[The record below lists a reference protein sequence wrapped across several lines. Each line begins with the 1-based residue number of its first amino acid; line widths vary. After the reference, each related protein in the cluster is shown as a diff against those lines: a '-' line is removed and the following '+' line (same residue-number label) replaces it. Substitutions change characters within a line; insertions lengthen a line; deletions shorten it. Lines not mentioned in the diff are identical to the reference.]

1 MLKRW
6 LSKSGKKKSGKDDVG
21 SNGQSVSE
29 VEEHNELLESSE
41 SLPKTLPL
49 RINERSKASS
59 TLVSHQPQDA
69 SLVDKAGVLDGY
81 TGSETLHSLLSTSL
95 ETAIDP
101 QTPGILFTKLTETM
115 PYGDG
120 SNKVFGYE
128 NFGNTCYC
136 NSVLQCLYNLT
147 ELRQLILQYLERDPN
162 VKRRRKSEMPGNK
175 PRFFTENSFQP
186 ISNGTSGH
194 ENGAN
199 NHTHHNNAHSHP
211 QQNNKR
217 VESNSS
223 NTNGNGNAHSGHN
236 EYTSESEVASDNDD
250 HLKGNSGSENHK
262 PNFLQRR
269 NSSFLFKKLEF
280 SGNGSSAKESLPAS
294 GDVASKLQHQRPEPV
309 HTTLMASDVI
319 SEKLH
324 QESRNIVVGRP
335 LPPKTGF
342 LEKSQTIPN
351 SAAKQESDTTC
362 NTGSSEEFNG
372 ANRHTES
379 HLTPKTFSIEQRKK
393 AALIRGPILNVD
405 HLLNESRVPNLY
417 NSLKD
422 IFESITENH
431 ALTGVVS
438 PTAFVETLK
447 RENLLFN
454 TTMHQDA
461 HEFLNF
467 LLNELSEY
475 IQKDIDSIQ
484 DPHQKYKNFIKT
496 LFQGTL
502 TYRIKC
508 LTCDNVTCRDEPFLD
523 FPIEVQDDEETDI
536 QALLRSYQQREMLS
550 GSNKFYC
557 DECSG
562 LQEAERRVGLKQLPH
577 TLALHLKRFKYSEK
591 QNCNIKLFN
600 KIHYPLK
607 LDVCSSFCSSV
618 SKKYDLTGI
627 VVHMGGGPQHG
638 HYVSLCKN
646 DNFGWLLFDDE
657 TVEAVDE
664 SAVLRFIGDRDSLT
678 TAYVLFYKEAA
689 DINSSE
695 GTVSEPKD
703 YEENIE
709 QLIRCDDLIRST
721 SMKTAAVQKESSP
734 ETEDLQENNKDTQSV
749 ERKCSSSSSKKA
761 RPKSKLFNF
770 MRS

>member
-6 LSKSGKKKSGKDDVG
+6 LSKSNKKKSVRDDLDAN
-21 SNGQSVSE
+21 SQLTPE
-29 VEEHNELLESSE
+29 VEDRDEAYESTD
-41 SLPKTLPL
+41 SLSKPLPV
-49 RINERSKASS
+49 RINERRKTSA
-59 TLVSHQPQDA
+59 TLVNNQAHDPPFNDRLA
-69 SLVDKAGVLDGY
+69 MLDGY
-81 TGSETLHSLLSTSL
+81 TGSDTMQSLLSTSVD
-95 ETAIDP
+95 TAIDLNSS
-101 QTPGILFTKLTETM
+101 GLLFTKITESM
-115 PYGDG
+115 PFGDG

-147 ELRQLILQYLERDPN
+147 EFRLLLLQHLERDPKI
-162 VKRRRKSEMPGNK
+162 KRKRKSEMPGNN
-175 PRFFTENSFQP
+175 PRFFTEGSFQP
-186 ISNGTSGH
+186 ASN
-194 ENGAN
+194 
-199 NHTHHNNAHSHP
+199 
-211 QQNNKR
+211 
-217 VESNSS
+217 
-223 NTNGNGNAHSGHN
+223 
-236 EYTSESEVASDNDD
+236 
-250 HLKGNSGSENHK
+250 GNSGHDNGSNGHPHHAHGHHHQQQSNGRSIDGSTINPVSNGNVHHESNDHHNGSEGPSENEDHTKNHSNSDNSK

-269 NSSFLFKKLEF
+269 NSSFLLKKFEF
-280 SGNGSSAKESLPAS
+280 SGKETMTIPIDTSSKSQTH
-294 GDVASKLQHQRPEPV
+294 GPEPV
-309 HTTLMASDVI
+309 HATLMASDVI

-324 QESRNIVVGRP
+324 EDSRNVVVGRP
-335 LPPKTGF
+335 LPSKT
-342 LEKSQTIPN
+342 EPAETSQSVPISTVKP
-351 SAAKQESDTTC
+351 AETMTRL
-362 NTGSSEEFNG
+362 GSEEVVTN
-372 ANRHTES
+372 NVPTNSHT
-379 HLTPKTFSIEQRKK
+379 TQKVFSSEQRKK

-405 HLLNESRVPNLY
+405 HLLNESKVSNLY

-422 IFESITENH
+422 IFECITENH
-431 ALTGVVS
+431 SLTGVVS
-438 PTAFVETLK
+438 PISFVETLK

-484 DPHQKYKNFIKT
+484 DPAKKYDNFING

-508 LTCDNVTCRDEPFLD
+508 LTCDNVTSRDEPFLD

-557 DECSG
+557 DECCG
-562 LQEAERRVGLKQLPH
+562 LQEAERKVGLKQLPH
-577 TLALHLKRFKYSEK
+577 TLALHLKRFKYSEE

-618 SKKYDLTGI
+618 SKKYELTGI

-657 TVEAVDE
+657 TVEAVHE
-664 SAVLRFIGDRDSLT
+664 STVSKFIGDRDSLT
-678 TAYVLFYKEAA
+678 TPYVLFYKEIAQ
-689 DINSSE
+689 SE
-695 GTVSEPKD
+695 NQDLSREPKD
-703 YEENIE
+703 YEDNIE
-709 QLIRCDDLIRST
+709 QLIKCDDLIRST
-721 SMKTAAVQKESSP
+721 SLKAAAQKESSP
-734 ETEDLQENNKDTQSV
+734 GVEETQEYDKVSQNA
-749 ERKCSSSSSKKA
+749 ERKTSSSSSKKS

-770 MRS
+770 MRNT

>member
-6 LSKSGKKKSGKDDVG
+6 LSKSNKKKGLKDEL
-21 SNGQSVSE
+21 NGAPLSSPE
-29 VEEHNELLESSE
+29 LGDHNEELEPADTHSKPLPVRMNDNRKAYG
-41 SLPKTLPL
+41 SLA
-49 RINERSKASS
+49 NS
-59 TLVSHQPQDA
+59 QPHDPPV
-69 SLVDKAGVLDGY
+69 VDRTAVLDGY
-81 TGSETLHSLLSTSL
+81 AGSDTMQSLLSTSL
-95 ETAIDP
+95 DTALDLNSS
-101 QTPGILFTKLTETM
+101 GLLFTKVTDSM
-115 PYGDG
+115 PFGDG

-136 NSVLQCLYNLT
+136 NSVLQCLFNLT
-147 ELRQLILQYLERDPN
+147 EFRLLLLQYLERDPK
-162 VKRRRKSEMPGNK
+162 VKRKRKSEMPGNK
-175 PRFFTENSFQP
+175 PRYFTEGSFQP
-186 ISNGTSGH
+186 VSNGNSGH

-199 NHTHHNNAHSHP
+199 GHSHHTHHHQHQQGGGKSAGCCASNN
-211 QQNNKR
+211 NT
-217 VESNSS
+217 SNGGQSE
-223 NTNGNGNAHSGHN
+223 HN
-236 EYTSESEVASDNDD
+236 ENSNGSEGTSDNDD
-250 HLKGNSGSENHK
+250 HTKNHSSNEGHK

-269 NSSFLFKKLEF
+269 NSSFLFKKLDT
-280 SGNGSSAKESLPAS
+280 SGNPAKETLTIPIDTS
-294 GDVASKLQHQRPEPV
+294 SKSQTQRPEPV
-309 HTTLMASDVI
+309 HATLMASDVI

-324 QESRNIVVGRP
+324 EDSRNVVVGRP
-335 LPPKTGF
+335 LPPKNDVNETTQSVPPTAIKP
-342 LEKSQTIPN
+342 ETDTVTRTI
-351 SAAKQESDTTC
+351 
-362 NTGSSEEFNG
+362 SEEVSSDNVP
-372 ANRHTES
+372 AHSHTAS
-379 HLTPKTFSIEQRKK
+379 KVFSSEQRKK
-393 AALIRGPILNVD
+393 AALIRGPVLNVD
-405 HLLNESRVPNLY
+405 HLLNESKVSNLY

-431 ALTGVVS
+431 SLTGVVS
-438 PTAFVETLK
+438 PTSFVETLK
-447 RENLLFN
+447 RENILFN

-484 DPHQKYKNFIKT
+484 DPAKKYDNFINS

-508 LTCDNVTCRDEPFLD
+508 LTCDNVTSRDEPFLD

-557 DECSG
+557 DECCG
-562 LQEAERRVGLKQLPH
+562 LQEAERKVGLKQLPH
-577 TLALHLKRFKYSEK
+577 TLALHLKRFKYSEE

-618 SKKYDLTGI
+618 SKKYELTGI

-657 TVEAVDE
+657 TVEAVHE
-664 SAVLRFIGDRDSLT
+664 STVSKFIGDRDSLT
-678 TAYVLFYKEAA
+678 TAYVLFYKELLE
-689 DINSSE
+689 DSSDDDSAQ
-695 GTVSEPKD
+695 GAKD

-721 SMKTAAVQKESSP
+721 SLKVAAQKESSP
-734 ETEDLQENNKDTQSV
+734 GVEETHETDKVNSSA
-749 ERKCSSSSSKKA
+749 ERKCSSSSSKKS
-761 RPKSKLFNF
+761 RPKSKLFHF